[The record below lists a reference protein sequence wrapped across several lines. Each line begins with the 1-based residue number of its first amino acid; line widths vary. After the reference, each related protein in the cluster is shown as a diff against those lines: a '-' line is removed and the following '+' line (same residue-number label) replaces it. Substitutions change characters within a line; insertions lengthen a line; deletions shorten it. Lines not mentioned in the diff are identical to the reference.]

1 MSFTGRAGHWAH
13 AVLATRNSKAAKK
26 FLTEPPQVIT
36 YDFGI
41 SETTE
46 QRAILFADV
55 CESTRIYETLGD
67 TRALE
72 LINRLFAALQRE
84 VEAAG
89 GVTVKTLGDGMVCQF
104 RESDDGYR
112 AACKMQ
118 EAVVNLAPS
127 NEPNLKISIGYTY
140 GPVVLKDADVFGDT
154 VNVCA
159 RLVSL
164 ANAAQVLTTRQTVD
178 ALSPILRERCR
189 ELYAT
194 QVRGRAGEVMVC
206 EVMWR
211 LDPETTRINDVE
223 RDAMP
228 QAAWIWI
235 LKLTHS
241 GESFIVDEATPVR
254 LGREAGNDVVV
265 QTDHASR
272 VHARIFS
279 RDGHF
284 YIVDQSTNGTFLLV
298 DGTAREVR
306 LRRSESML
314 GERGWIG
321 LGKSAAHHGDHVLR
335 YRLERRS

>member
-1 MSFTGRAGHWAH
+1 
-13 AVLATRNSKAAKK
+13 
-26 FLTEPPQVIT
+26 
-36 YDFGI
+36 
-41 SETTE
+41 
-46 QRAILFADV
+46 
-55 CESTRIYETLGD
+55 
-67 TRALE
+67 
-72 LINRLFAALQRE
+72 
-84 VEAAG
+84 
-89 GVTVKTLGDGMVCQF
+89 
-104 RESDDGYR
+104 
-112 AACKMQ
+112 
-118 EAVVNLAPS
+118 
-127 NEPNLKISIGYTY
+127 
-140 GPVVLKDADVFGDT
+140 
-154 VNVCA
+154 
-159 RLVSL
+159 
-164 ANAAQVLTTRQTVD
+164 
-178 ALSPILRERCR
+178 
-189 ELYAT
+189 
-194 QVRGRAGEVMVC
+194 
-206 EVMWR
+206 
-211 LDPETTRINDVE
+211 
-223 RDAMP
+223 MP

>member
-1 MSFTGRAGHWAH
+1 
-13 AVLATRNSKAAKK
+13 
-26 FLTEPPQVIT
+26 
-36 YDFGI
+36 
-41 SETTE
+41 
-46 QRAILFADV
+46 V

-72 LINRLFAALQRE
+72 LINRLFAALERE
-84 VEAAG
+84 VGAAG

-104 RESDDGYR
+104 READEGYR

-118 EAVVNLAPS
+118 EAVANLTPS
-127 NEPNLKISIGYTY
+127 AEPTLRISIGYTY

-164 ANAAQVLTTRQTVD
+164 ANPAQVLTTRQTVD
-178 ALSPILRERCR
+178 ALSEPLRERCR

-194 QVRGRAGEVMVC
+194 KVRGRAGEVMVC

-211 LDPETTRINDVE
+211 LDPETTRINDLAREAV
-223 RDAMP
+223 P
-228 QAAWIWI
+228 QAAWTWV

-241 GESFIVDEATPVR
+241 GESFVVDETTPAR

-265 QTDHASR
+265 NTEHASR

-298 DGTAREVR
+298 DGPPREGR
-306 LRRSESML
+306 RRRSEPTL
-314 GERGWIG
+314 GERAGTVRRLRG
-321 LGKSAAHHGDHVLR
+321 LGGA
-335 YRLERRS
+335 